1 MSCVSFFLLG
11 SHTTNT
17 DPLKGRTAE
26 AIIMQQIF
34 RALVYLHEVGNERTV
49 GSGQPWKNR
58 CLWHPENM
66 HILKPKS
73 HAWYPKQL
81 FFNGCLVKQQFLM

>member
-11 SHTTNT
+11 SHTTHTT

-34 RALVYLHEVGNERTV
+34 RALVYLHEVGNERT
-49 GSGQPWKNR
+49 SWKWPT
-58 CLWHPENM
+58 LE
-66 HILKPKS
+66 K
-73 HAWYPKQL
+73 
-81 FFNGCLVKQQFLM
+81 

>member
-11 SHTTNT
+11 SHTTHTT

-49 GSGQPWKNR
+49 GSGQPLYIDAFDTLKNA
-58 CLWHPENM
+58 HFEAQ
-66 HILKPKS
+66 KS
-73 HAWYPKQL
+73 
-81 FFNGCLVKQQFLM
+81 CLVP